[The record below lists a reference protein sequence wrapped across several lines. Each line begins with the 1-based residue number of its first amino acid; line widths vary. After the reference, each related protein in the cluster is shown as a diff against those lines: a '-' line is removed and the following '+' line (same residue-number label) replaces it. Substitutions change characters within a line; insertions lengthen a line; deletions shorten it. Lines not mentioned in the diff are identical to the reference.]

1 MGIERFMF
9 NSHCLYVGVR
19 SKAYRCWSND
29 GKRQRKNRK
38 NRANYLIF
46 VCLPGIVWIVLVKE
60 PEIDY
65 NERILVL
72 KEECFLIEVTRM
84 NQAKITLNAE
94 LIESV
99 EETPDTLITLTSGR
113 KFLVKE
119 SRQEIKN
126 LVILYKKEVFFAE
139 K

>member
-1 MGIERFMF
+1 MCFT
-9 NSHCLYVGVR
+9 
-19 SKAYRCWSND
+19 
-29 GKRQRKNRK
+29 
-38 NRANYLIF
+38 
-46 VCLPGIVWIVLVKE
+46 GIVRIVLVKE
-60 PEIDY
+60 SEIDY
-65 NERILVL
+65 NERTLTL

-94 LIESV
+94 LIETV
-99 EETPDTLITLTSGR
+99 EETPDTVITLTSGR

-126 LVILYKKEVFFAE
+126 LVILYKKELLFVE